1 MCPLRCTYLLDEVLE
16 KDGLL
21 PQRVVHQALGEE
33 DHPVGEVVLREPR
46 HHTLLLHIGPTR
58 DVDDQVA
65 QVLPMPEYAMQNVT
79 KKKKALKCQLNGRRN
94 LPDDVD
100 GSWTD
105 FGVAAHDGNA
115 GGERAVDAEDHA
127 LHGPRQHGE
136 VGLRAGLIPPLGRR
150 QRALKMTKPHGNL
163 SGCWGC
169 CWISAYL
176 TTILMG

>member
-1 MCPLRCTYLLDEVLE
+1 MRKSYRDRSGKKKEEQRRLEIGCVSPETHLLDEVLE

-46 HHTLLLHIGPTR
+46 HHALLLHVRATR

-65 QVLPMPEYAMQNVT
+65 QVLPVPENIAVQNVN
-79 KKKKALKCQLNGRRN
+79 KKKIALKCQLESRRD

-100 GSWTD
+100 SSRAD
-105 FGVAAHDGNA
+105 FGVTTHDGNA
-115 GGERAVDAEDHA
+115 GGERTVDAEDHA

-136 VGLRAGLIPPLGRR
+136 VGLCAGLITPWDKGR
-150 QRALKMTKPHGNL
+150 AH
-163 SGCWGC
+163 
-169 CWISAYL
+169 
-176 TTILMG
+176 